1 MIEIDLH
8 LSPIVQQI
16 ATPLLEDV
24 LHELSGK
31 ESFDEKRY
39 APPPED
45 PDLRET
51 WLVDLREHHASD
63 LASACR
69 LFSHSNFGTETPVQ
83 LQPDDAE
90 AALRGLTT
98 IRLKIRDKHLSELD
112 DTVLELADFGF
123 ETLPP
128 PQQQAYLAYALAAA
142 TQERIIHL
150 LEP

>member
-1 MIEIDLH
+1 MIEVDLH
-8 LSPIVQQI
+8 LSPFVLEI

-39 APPPED
+39 APPPDD

-51 WLVDLREHHASD
+51 WLVDLREDHASD
-63 LASACR
+63 LASASR
-69 LFSHSNFGTETPVQ
+69 LLSHANFGTETPVPIE
-83 LQPDDAE
+83 PDDAE
-90 AALRGLTT
+90 ATLRGLTT
-98 IRLKIRDKHLSELD
+98 VRLKIREKHLAALD
-112 DTVLELADFGF
+112 DSVLELADFGF

-142 TQERIIHL
+142 TQERIIL
-150 LEP
+150 LLDP